1 MLDLGNKKLEKFSL
15 SKELVG
21 ERVVLVPRTHEY
33 DEALWRL
40 IDSSREFL
48 REYLFWVDDTNSL
61 DDVKSVTSIFM
72 KNWDNQDSFEYVFL
86 DKKTKKLVGA
96 GGIHTVCYLHH
107 YAEYG
112 YYLDK
117 NAVGHGYVT
126 EVVKLLEK
134 ELFRKGI
141 HRLQIVCDVNNH
153 ASAAVAKR
161 CGFELEG
168 TMKESRFAYGS
179 YRDEFLFAK
188 INR

>member
-86 DKKTKKLVGA
+86 DKKTKSLSGQGEFIPFVIFTIMLNMVIILIKMLLDTVMLPKLSNCLKKSCLA
-96 GGIHTVCYLHH
+96 KEFTVCKLFVMLTIMHQP
-107 YAEYG
+107 
-112 YYLDK
+112 LLP
-117 NAVGHGYVT
+117 N
-126 EVVKLLEK
+126 VVALSLK
-134 ELFRKGI
+134 E
-141 HRLQIVCDVNNH
+141 Q
-153 ASAAVAKR
+153 
-161 CGFELEG
+161 
-168 TMKESRFAYGS
+168 
-179 YRDEFLFAK
+179 
-188 INR
+188 